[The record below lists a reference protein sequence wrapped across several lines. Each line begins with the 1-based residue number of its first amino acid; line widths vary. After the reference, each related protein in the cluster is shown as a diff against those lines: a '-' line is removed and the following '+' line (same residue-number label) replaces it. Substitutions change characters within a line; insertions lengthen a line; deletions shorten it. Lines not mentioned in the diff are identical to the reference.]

1 MVCSNTPLRVNATLS
16 GLWITEKISEY
27 YEMVHLKLN
36 PQSVRHQTGAAVI
49 LISRRVSV
57 SAIAI
62 VLFACGWQSI
72 AEARDL
78 FQFVDQDA
86 VACLHARQL
95 DVQLQRLC
103 DSEFGTRLKR
113 ASFFQDWVNSPDYQQ
128 LGVVK
133 VAVQAA
139 SGKPL
144 EQSRQ
149 ELFSEDVVLAWYH
162 TPGTK
167 TDLARN
173 CVLLIEVES
182 PAAAKSAL
190 AAWNVLE
197 RQRTEAHKYREVDY
211 THSVKASADEN
222 AKGFWYAILGDV
234 LVMSIREDRIQRTIE
249 LATEATDDSEQPSK
263 ATGKTTGKTTGHPEC
278 LSVYEPFSNAFAR
291 RHESELAAVYV
302 NPRVLISEL
311 GRANKDFPP
320 VKATLARCQWLT
332 LSLTNNE
339 SIELNLLADYDSN
352 GTPDWWQD
360 WLQVAKSARPSFKSL
375 SADSLFAMSGQIASP
390 SIAKLILASLKTQS
404 NLPKDL
410 IQARRVAQGLLL
422 GLDPVADVLPAIG
435 PSWVFSVQSRDP
447 EVSTSFPVD
456 SLFAIDV
463 KTEATEEASENGET
477 RVSAEAALE
486 SSLRS
491 GLGVLAGIHNVH
503 AIGQNV
509 SIVKERK
516 VGAATIYFANPVA
529 FFQPAFVISDGQLV
543 LATSPDLCE
552 TFLALTANGE
562 TSTASRSGNL
572 QSVVASSVA
581 TRQMLADQ
589 REWFIRQARRDKV
602 SEADAERRL
611 KELEQFLQLLDRAWM
626 TASLDSRTLR
636 VSAGIQAAASE
647 RPGVVK

>member
-1 MVCSNTPLRVNATLS
+1 
-16 GLWITEKISEY
+16 
-27 YEMVHLKLN
+27 MVHLKLN
-36 PQSVRHQTGAAVI
+36 PQSCRHQVGAAVI

-57 SAIAI
+57 STIAI

-72 AEARDL
+72 AAARDL

-86 VACLHARQL
+86 VACLHTRQL
-95 DVQLQRLC
+95 DVQWQRLC

-113 ASFFQDWVNSPDYQQ
+113 SSFFQDWVNSPDYQQ
-128 LGVVK
+128 LGLVK
-133 VAVQAA
+133 VAVQTA

-167 TDLARN
+167 ADLARN

-197 RQRTEAHKYREVDY
+197 RQRTEAHKYRGVDY

-263 ATGKTTGKTTGHPEC
+263 ATDKTAGHPEC

-311 GRANKDFPP
+311 GRANKYFST

-339 SIELNLLADYDSN
+339 SIELDLLADYDSN

-375 SADSLFAMSGQIASP
+375 SADSLFSMSGQVASP

-404 NLPKDL
+404 NLSKDL

-435 PSWVFSVQSRDP
+435 PSRVFSVQSRDP

-463 KTEATEEASENGET
+463 KTEATEESPENGKT
-477 RVSAEAALE
+477 SVSAEAALD

-491 GLGVLAGIHNVH
+491 GLGVLAGVHNVH
-503 AIGQNV
+503 AIGQKV

-516 VGAATIYFANPVA
+516 VGTATIYFADPVA
-529 FFQPAFVISDGQLV
+529 FFQPAFVISNGQLV

-552 TFLALTANGE
+552 TFLALTANGQ
-562 TSTASRSGNL
+562 TSTVSRSGNL

-581 TRQMLADQ
+581 MRQMLAGQ
-589 REWFIRQARRDKV
+589 REWFIRRARRDKV

>member
-1 MVCSNTPLRVNATLS
+1 
-16 GLWITEKISEY
+16 
-27 YEMVHLKLN
+27 
-36 PQSVRHQTGAAVI
+36 
-49 LISRRVSV
+49 VSV

-62 VLFACGWQSI
+62 VLFTCGWQSI

-78 FQFVDQDA
+78 FQFVDRDA

-95 DVQLQRLC
+95 DVQWQRLC

-113 ASFFQDWVNSPDYQQ
+113 ASFFQDWISSPDYQQ
-128 LGVVK
+128 LGLVK

-149 ELFSEDVVLAWYH
+149 ELFSKDVVLAWYH

-167 TDLARN
+167 ADPAQN
-173 CVLLIEVES
+173 SVLLIEVES

-197 RQRTEAHKYREVDY
+197 PQRTETHKHRKVDY
-211 THSVKASADEN
+211 THSVRSSADEN

-234 LVMSIREDRIQRTIE
+234 LVMSIREDRILRTIE
-249 LATEATDDSEQPSK
+249 LATATTDDSEQPSK
-263 ATGKTTGKTTGHPEC
+263 ATDKTAGHPEC
-278 LSVYEPFSNAFAR
+278 LSIYEPFSNAFAR

-311 GRANKDFPP
+311 GRANKDFSTI
-320 VKATLARCQWLT
+320 KATLAHCQWLA

-339 SIELNLLADYDSN
+339 SIELDLVADYDSD

-375 SADSLFAMSGQIASP
+375 SADSLFAMSGQVASP
-390 SIAKLILASLKTQS
+390 SIAKLILASLNTQS
-404 NLPKDL
+404 NVPKDL

-435 PSWVFSVQSRDP
+435 PSWIFSVQSRDP

-463 KTEATEEASENGET
+463 KTEATEESPENGET
-477 RVSAEAALE
+477 SVSAEAALE
-486 SSLRS
+486 NSLRS
-491 GLGVLAGIHNVH
+491 GLGVLAGVHNVH
-503 AIGQNV
+503 AIGQKV

-516 VGAATIYFANPVA
+516 VGAATIYFADPVA

-572 QSVVASSVA
+572 QSVVANSVA
-581 TRQMLADQ
+581 TRQMLAGQ
-589 REWFIRQARRDKV
+589 REWFIRQAQRDKV
-602 SEADAERRL
+602 PEADAERRL
-611 KELEQFLQLLDRAWM
+611 EELKQFLQLLDRAWM
-626 TASLDSRTLR
+626 TASLDSKTLR
-636 VSAGIQAAASE
+636 VSAGIHAAASE

>member
-1 MVCSNTPLRVNATLS
+1 
-16 GLWITEKISEY
+16 
-27 YEMVHLKLN
+27 MVHLKLN
-36 PQSVRHQTGAAVI
+36 PRSFRHQVGAAVI

-57 SAIAI
+57 STIAI

-72 AEARDL
+72 AAARDL

-86 VACLHARQL
+86 VACLHTRQL
-95 DVQLQRLC
+95 DVQWQRLC

-113 ASFFQDWVNSPDYQQ
+113 SSFFQDWVNSPDYQQ
-128 LGVVK
+128 LGLVK
-133 VAVQAA
+133 VAVQTA

-167 TDLARN
+167 ADLARN

-197 RQRTEAHKYREVDY
+197 RQRTEAHKYRGVDY
-211 THSVKASADEN
+211 TYSVKASADEN
-222 AKGFWYAILGDV
+222 SKGFWYAILGDV

-249 LATEATDDSEQPSK
+249 LATEATDDSGQPSK
-263 ATGKTTGKTTGHPEC
+263 ATDKTAGHPEC
-278 LSVYEPFSNAFAR
+278 LAVYEPFSNAFVR

-311 GRANKDFPP
+311 VRANKYFST

-339 SIELNLLADYDSN
+339 SIELDLLADYDSN

-375 SADSLFAMSGQIASP
+375 SADSLFSMSGQVASP

-463 KTEATEEASENGET
+463 KTEATEESPENGKT
-477 RVSAEAALE
+477 SVSAEAALD

-491 GLGVLAGIHNVH
+491 GLGVLAGVHNVH
-503 AIGQNV
+503 AIGQKV

-516 VGAATIYFANPVA
+516 VGAATIYFADPVA
-529 FFQPAFVISDGQLV
+529 FFQPAFVISNGQLV

-552 TFLALTANGE
+552 TFLALTANGQ
-562 TSTASRSGNL
+562 TSTVSKSGNL

-581 TRQMLADQ
+581 MRQMLAGQ

-647 RPGVVK
+647 RPGGVK

>member
-1 MVCSNTPLRVNATLS
+1 MVNLEFNS
-16 GLWITEKISEY
+16 
-27 YEMVHLKLN
+27 
-36 PQSVRHQTGAAVI
+36 QSCRHQAASAVT
-49 LISRRVSV
+49 LISRRVSAAMIAV
-57 SAIAI
+57 VLSAS
-62 VLFACGWQSI
+62 GWQSI

-78 FQFVDQDA
+78 FQLVDRDA

-95 DVQLQRLC
+95 DAQWQRLR

-128 LGVVK
+128 LELVK

-144 EQSRQ
+144 DQSRR
-149 ELFSEDVVLAWYH
+149 ELFSNDVVLAWYH

-167 TDLARN
+167 ADLARN
-173 CVLLIEVES
+173 SVLLIEVES

-190 AAWNVLE
+190 ATWNVLE
-197 RQRTEAHKYREVDY
+197 RQRAEAHKYRDVEY

-222 AKGFWYAILGDV
+222 AKGFWYAILDNV

-249 LATEATDDSEQPSK
+249 LAAEATDDSDRPRE
-263 ATGKTTGKTTGHPEC
+263 ANGKTAGHPEC
-278 LSVYEPFSNAFAR
+278 LSVYEPFNKAFAR
-291 RHESELAAVYV
+291 RHDTELAAVYV

-311 GRANKDFPP
+311 GRANKDFST
-320 VKATLARCQWLT
+320 VEATLARCQWLT

-339 SIELNLLADYDSN
+339 SIELDLVADYDSN

-360 WLQVAKSARPSFKSL
+360 WLQVAKSSPPSAKSL
-375 SADSLFAMSGQIASP
+375 PADSLFAMSGQVASP

-447 EVSTSFPVD
+447 KVSTSFPVD
-456 SLFAIDV
+456 SIFAIGVRTD
-463 KTEATEEASENGET
+463 TADESSENGET
-477 RVSAEAALE
+477 LVSAEAALE

-491 GLGVLAGIHNVH
+491 GLGVLAGVHNVH
-503 AIGQNV
+503 AIGQKV
-509 SIVKERK
+509 SIVKQRK
-516 VGAATIYFANPVA
+516 VGNAAIHYADPVA
-529 FFQPAFVISDGQLV
+529 FFQPAFVISGGQLI

-552 TFLALTANGE
+552 SFL
-562 TSTASRSGNL
+562 TSARNDGPASAMRSGNL
-572 QSVVASSVA
+572 QNVVASSVA
-581 TRQMLADQ
+581 TRQMLAAQ
-589 REWFIRQARRDKV
+589 KEWFIRQARRDKV
-602 SEADAERRL
+602 PEADAERRL
-611 KELEQFLQLLDRAWM
+611 EELDQFLQLLDRAWM
-626 TASLDSRTLR
+626 TASVDSNTLR
-636 VSAGIQAAASE
+636 VSAGIDAEASVH
-647 RPGVVK
+647 PAVVK

>member
-1 MVCSNTPLRVNATLS
+1 
-16 GLWITEKISEY
+16 
-27 YEMVHLKLN
+27 MVHLKLN
-36 PQSVRHQTGAAVI
+36 PRSFRHQVGAAVI

-57 SAIAI
+57 STIAI

-72 AEARDL
+72 AAARDL

-86 VACLHARQL
+86 VACLHTRQL
-95 DVQLQRLC
+95 DVQWQRLC

-113 ASFFQDWVNSPDYQQ
+113 SSFFQDWVNSPDYQQ
-128 LGVVK
+128 LGLVK

-167 TDLARN
+167 ADLARN

-197 RQRTEAHKYREVDY
+197 RQRTEAHKYRGVDY

-263 ATGKTTGKTTGHPEC
+263 ATDKTAGHPEC

-311 GRANKDFPP
+311 VRANKYFST

-339 SIELNLLADYDSN
+339 SIELDLLADYDSN

-375 SADSLFAMSGQIASP
+375 SADSLFSMSGQVASP

-463 KTEATEEASENGET
+463 KTEATEESPENGQT
-477 RVSAEAALE
+477 SVSAEAALE

-491 GLGVLAGIHNVH
+491 GLGVLAGVHNVH
-503 AIGQNV
+503 AIGQKV

-516 VGAATIYFANPVA
+516 VGAATIYFADPVA
-529 FFQPAFVISDGQLV
+529 FFQPAFVISNGQLV

-552 TFLALTANGE
+552 TFLALTANGQ
-562 TSTASRSGNL
+562 TSTVSKSGNL

-581 TRQMLADQ
+581 MRQMLAGQ

-626 TASLDSRTLR
+626 TASLDSKTLR

>member
-1 MVCSNTPLRVNATLS
+1 
-16 GLWITEKISEY
+16 
-27 YEMVHLKLN
+27 MVHLKLN
-36 PQSVRHQTGAAVI
+36 PRSWRHQVGATVI

-57 SAIAI
+57 STIAI

-72 AEARDL
+72 AAARDL

-95 DVQLQRLC
+95 DVQWQRLC
-103 DSEFGTRLKR
+103 DSEFGTRLRR
-113 ASFFQDWVNSPDYQQ
+113 ASFFQDWVNSPDFQQ
-128 LGVVK
+128 LELVK
-133 VAVQAA
+133 VAVEAA

-144 EQSRQ
+144 EQSRK

-162 TPGTK
+162 TSGTNA
-167 TDLARN
+167 DLARN

-211 THSVKASADEN
+211 THSLKASADEN
-222 AKGFWYAILGDV
+222 ANGFWYAILGDV

-263 ATGKTTGKTTGHPEC
+263 ATDKTAGHPEC
-278 LSVYEPFSNAFAR
+278 LAVYEPFSNAFAR

-311 GRANKDFPP
+311 GRANKYFST

-339 SIELNLLADYDSN
+339 SIELDLLADYDSN

-375 SADSLFAMSGQIASP
+375 SADSLFSMSGQVASP

-404 NLPKDL
+404 NLSKDL

-463 KTEATEEASENGET
+463 KTEANEESPENDET
-477 RVSAEAALE
+477 GVSAEVALK

-491 GLGVLAGIHNVH
+491 GLGVLAGVHNVH
-503 AIGQNV
+503 AIGQKV

-516 VGAATIYFANPVA
+516 VGAATIYFADPVA
-529 FFQPAFVISDGQLV
+529 FFQPAFVISNGQLV

-552 TFLALTANGE
+552 TFLALTANGQ
-562 TSTASRSGNL
+562 TSTVSKSGNL

-581 TRQMLADQ
+581 MRQMLAGQ

>member
-1 MVCSNTPLRVNATLS
+1 MANLEFNS
-16 GLWITEKISEY
+16 
-27 YEMVHLKLN
+27 
-36 PQSVRHQTGAAVI
+36 QSCRHQAGSAVT
-49 LISRRVSV
+49 LISRRVSGAV
-57 SAIAI
+57 IAVVLSAS
-62 VLFACGWQSI
+62 GWQSI

-78 FQFVDQDA
+78 FQLVDQDA

-95 DVQLQRLC
+95 DAQWQRLR

-113 ASFFQDWVNSPDYQQ
+113 ASFFQDWINSPDYQQ
-128 LGVVK
+128 LELVK

-139 SGKPL
+139 SGKPI
-144 EQSRQ
+144 EQSRR
-149 ELFSEDVVLAWYH
+149 ELFSKDVVLAWYH

-167 TDLARN
+167 ADLARN
-173 CVLLIEVES
+173 SVLLVEVES

-190 AAWNVLE
+190 ATWNVLE
-197 RQRTEAHKYREVDY
+197 RQRTKAHNYRDVAY

-222 AKGFWYAILGDV
+222 AKGFWYAILDNV

-249 LATEATDDSEQPSK
+249 LAAEATNDSNKPRD
-263 ATGKTTGKTTGHPEC
+263 ATDKTAGHLEC
-278 LSVYEPFSNAFAR
+278 LSVYEPFSKAFAR
-291 RHESELAAVYV
+291 RSESELAAVYV

-311 GRANKDFPP
+311 GRANKDFST
-320 VKATLARCQWLT
+320 VEATLARCQWLT
-332 LSLTNNE
+332 LSLTNDE
-339 SIELNLLADYDSN
+339 SIELDLVADYDSN

-360 WLQVAKSARPSFKSL
+360 WLQVAKSSPPSIKSL
-375 SADSLFAMSGQIASP
+375 PADSLFAMSGQVASP
-390 SIAKLILASLKTQS
+390 SIAKLILSSLKTQS

-435 PSWVFSVQSRDP
+435 PSWIFSVQSRDP

-463 KTEATEEASENGET
+463 RTDSTEESQENGET
-477 RVSAEAALE
+477 PVSADAALE

-491 GLGVLAGIHNVH
+491 GLGVLAGVHNVH
-503 AIGQNV
+503 AIGQKV
-509 SIVKERK
+509 SIVKQRK
-516 VGAATIYFANPVA
+516 VGDAAIHYADPVA
-529 FFQPAFVISDGQLV
+529 FFQPAFVISGGQLI

-552 TFLALTANGE
+552 SFL
-562 TSTASRSGNL
+562 TSARNDKPTSAMRSGNL

-602 SEADAERRL
+602 PEADAERRL
-611 KELEQFLQLLDRAWM
+611 EELDQFLQLLDRAWM
-626 TASLDSRTLR
+626 TASVDSKTLR
-636 VSAGIQAAASE
+636 VSAGIDAKASVRPAAD
-647 RPGVVK
+647 K

>member
-1 MVCSNTPLRVNATLS
+1 
-16 GLWITEKISEY
+16 
-27 YEMVHLKLN
+27 MVHLKLN
-36 PQSVRHQTGAAVI
+36 SQSCRHQTGVAAM
-49 LISRRVSV
+49 LISRRASV
-57 SAIAI
+57 LAIAI
-62 VLFACGWQSI
+62 VLSACGWQSI
-72 AEARDL
+72 IEARDL

-95 DVQLQRLC
+95 NVQWQRLC
-103 DSEFGTRLKR
+103 DSEFGTRLRR
-113 ASFFQDWVNSPDYQQ
+113 ASFFQDWINSPDFQQ
-128 LGVVK
+128 LELVK
-133 VAVQAA
+133 VAVEAA

-144 EQSRQ
+144 EQSRK

-162 TPGTK
+162 TSGTK
-167 TDLARN
+167 ADLARN

-197 RQRTEAHKYREVDY
+197 RQRTKAHKYREVDY
-211 THSVKASADEN
+211 THSLKASADEN
-222 AKGFWYAILGDV
+222 ANGFWYAILDDV

-249 LATEATDDSEQPSK
+249 LATEATDDSAQPSK
-263 ATGKTTGKTTGHPEC
+263 AIDKTSRHPEC
-278 LSVYEPFSNAFAR
+278 LSVYEPFRNAFAR

-311 GRANKDFPP
+311 GRANKNFST
-320 VKATLARCQWLT
+320 VKATLDRCQWLT
-332 LSLTNNE
+332 LSLKNNE
-339 SIELNLLADYDSN
+339 SIELDLLADYDSN
-352 GTPDWWQD
+352 RTPDWWQD
-360 WLQVAKSARPSFKSL
+360 WLQVAKSAQPSSKSL
-375 SADSLFAMSGQIASP
+375 SADPLFAMSGQVASP

-404 NLPKDL
+404 NLPKNL

-422 GLDPVADVLPAIG
+422 GLDPVTDVLPAIG

-463 KTEATEEASENGET
+463 KTEANEESPENDET
-477 RVSAEAALE
+477 GVSAEVALK

-491 GLGVLAGIHNVH
+491 GLEVLAGVHNVH
-503 AIGQNV
+503 AIGQKV

-516 VGAATIYFANPVA
+516 VGAATIYFADPVA
-529 FFQPAFVISDGQLV
+529 FFQPAFVISEGQLV

-552 TFLALTANGE
+552 SFLALTANGE
-562 TSTASRSGNL
+562 TSTAGRSGNL
-572 QSVVASSVA
+572 QSVVASSIA
-581 TRQMLADQ
+581 TRQMLAGQ

-602 SEADAERRL
+602 SESDAERRL
-611 KELEQFLQLLDRAWM
+611 EELEQFLQLLDRAWM

-647 RPGVVK
+647 RPGVEK